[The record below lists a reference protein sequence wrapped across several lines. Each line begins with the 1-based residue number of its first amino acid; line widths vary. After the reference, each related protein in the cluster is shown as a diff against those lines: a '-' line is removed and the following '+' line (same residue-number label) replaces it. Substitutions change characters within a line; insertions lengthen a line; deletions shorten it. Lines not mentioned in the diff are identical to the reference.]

1 MKKNAPALMV
11 NLRAIFGICL
21 VSMFIVTITPMLCVA
36 AEKIILVGSQDTK
49 TSFHGK
55 WLSLIYTEVFRRLGY
70 ELQYD
75 GYPSLRAS
83 RMSDAGIVDGE
94 INRVTSYQNTHPNMI
109 RVNESHFPTTLAAYA
124 VKPGIA
130 LDGWDSLKKKG
141 YVVGYRRGTKIVE
154 LGLKSVVK
162 PGQLFSLTTADQGL
176 KMLIIGRID
185 IYVDVQDTVTEILG
199 WLNTSKFDS
208 TSVYTAGIMSKSNLH
223 LYMHKKNAAL
233 VPKIDRVLKAMKKEG
248 LITHFKQ
255 RAFQPQ

>member
-1 MKKNAPALMV
+1 MLNFRVM
-11 NLRAIFGICL
+11 FGICL
-21 VSMFIVTITPMLCVA
+21 VSVFIATFSPMPGVA
-36 AEKIILVGSQDTK
+36 VEKIILVGSQDTK
-49 TSFHGK
+49 TSFHGR

-70 ELQYD
+70 ELHYD

-94 INRVTSYQNTHPNMI
+94 INRVTSYQDTHPNMI

-130 LDGWDSLKKKG
+130 LDGWNSIKRTD
-141 YVVGYRRGTKIVE
+141 YTVGYRRGTKIVE

-162 PGQLFSLTTADQGL
+162 PGQLFSLTTTDQGL

-199 WLNTSKFDS
+199 RLDTSNFDS
-208 TSVYTAGIMSKSNLH
+208 TSVYTAGIMSKSHLH
-223 LYMHKKNAAL
+223 VYMHRKNAAL
-233 VPKIDRVLKAMKKEG
+233 VPKIDLVLKTMKKEG

-255 RAFQPQ
+255 KALQPR